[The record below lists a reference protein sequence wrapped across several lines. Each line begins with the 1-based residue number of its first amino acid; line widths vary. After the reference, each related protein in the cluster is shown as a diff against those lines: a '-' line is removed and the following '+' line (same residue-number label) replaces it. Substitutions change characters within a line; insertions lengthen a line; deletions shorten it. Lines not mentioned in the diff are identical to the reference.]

1 MNHLNVLVTLLKSEC
16 EVLPDLGAVF
26 NTADHNFLLQ
36 GFQHSVGTG
45 GTALQ
50 WFVS

>member
-26 NTADHNFLLQ
+26 NTADHNFLLLRCS
-36 GFQHSVGTG
+36 GLYHSY
-45 GTALQ
+45 LID
-50 WFVS
+50 SSLCI